1 MRAAPQDEVAGEIK
15 TRLAPPRPAC
25 QQGRRAALDIVL
37 DLGMNKGKQA
47 EALDSLAKKKKR
59 QEKYKILNEKLTRGS
74 LVEMISFQCMRRRI
88 RPERVKQKYKQSF

>member
-1 MRAAPQDEVAGEIK
+1 MRAAPQGEVAGEIK

-47 EALDSLAKKKKR
+47 EALDSLQKKR

-74 LVEMISFQCMRRRI
+74 LVEMISF
-88 RPERVKQKYKQSF
+88 